1 MEDYLK
7 SIPDLV
13 AKVKDNTDYE
23 ITVVLGNESCDL
35 DSAVCSVVLAHHL
48 NSKSLT
54 LPFLNIP
61 KEDVPLKTE
70 VLFAIGKDNT
80 FKIPNRDDLDLL
92 SLPNLSLILVDFH
105 ILPKHYKC
113 LLPKVVQIIDH
124 RQILAEFSEEVC
136 TYKMDHYIIS
146 NLFHS
151 KSFLHFSSRLMLI
164 SNSLEVV
171 RLLLL
176 NIFWRK
182 TTKTHLDYHCY
193 ETPSSLTLS
202 ICQRLP
208 KKQHLKMNQL
218 CKR

>member
-105 ILPKHYKC
+105 ILPKHYEC

-124 RQILAEFSEEVC
+124 RHILAEFSEKVHVIWIIIY
-136 TYKMDHYIIS
+136 TYTVMDKSCFTSLLVILLT
-146 NLFHS
+146 NL
-151 KSFLHFSSRLMLI
+151 
-164 SNSLEVV
+164 
-171 RLLLL
+171 
-176 NIFWRK
+176 
-182 TTKTHLDYHCY
+182 
-193 ETPSSLTLS
+193 
-202 ICQRLP
+202 
-208 KKQHLKMNQL
+208 
-218 CKR
+218 